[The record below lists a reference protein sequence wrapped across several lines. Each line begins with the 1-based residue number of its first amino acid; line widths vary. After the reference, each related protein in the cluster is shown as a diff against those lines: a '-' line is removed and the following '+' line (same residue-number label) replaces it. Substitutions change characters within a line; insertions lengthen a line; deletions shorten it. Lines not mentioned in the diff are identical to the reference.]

1 VTCWPRCDD
10 PTVSARYEQP
20 HALRRALEDRL
31 KAQSRSSGLP
41 LDRLRKEAAF
51 ERLLARLAVTA
62 PPGSWA
68 LKGGLAMLARAGGH
82 ARTTADADTTWRS
95 DAAQLH
101 STLDRATR
109 TDLEDHFQ
117 FLLGS
122 PAPLGGE
129 GPEGGL
135 RFPIQSR
142 LAGRLFERIRLD
154 VNLSP
159 DDPRP
164 VEALQLRNHF
174 AFAGLPAI
182 VVPAISAA
190 QQQAEKLH
198 AYTRDYGVGEN
209 TRAKDL
215 YDMLLIA
222 ADLPVPPLG
231 ELADACATTFLLRDT
246 TWPPNLIAPPC
257 TWSRPW
263 AGFVRDYG
271 IGFATLTDAYIG
283 LVAFWG
289 PVLTSVG
296 RARRWEP
303 TTWTWRPPRTEC
315 R

>member
-1 VTCWPRCDD
+1 M
-10 PTVSARYEQP
+10 PTRPGAATPPNCIP
-20 HALRRALEDRL
+20 H
-31 KAQSRSSGLP
+31 SSGP
-41 LDRLRKEAAF
+41 PHRRRGPVPVLDRL
-51 ERLLARLAVTA
+51 
-62 PPGSWA
+62 
-68 LKGGLAMLARAGGH
+68 AGPSG
-82 ARTTADADTTWRS
+82 W
-95 DAAQLH
+95 
-101 STLDRATR
+101 
-109 TDLEDHFQ
+109 
-117 FLLGS
+117 
-122 PAPLGGE
+122 E
-129 GPEGGL
+129 GPEGGGL

-164 VEALQLRNHF
+164 VEALQLPNHF

-231 ELADACATTFLLRDT
+231 ELAEACATTFLLRDT
-246 TWPPNLIAPPC
+246 TWPPNLVAQPG

-271 IGFATLTDAYIG
+271 IGFVTLTDAYLG

-296 RARRWEP
+296 APDAGNPLPGPGDRHEPNADEP
-303 TTWTWRPPRTEC
+303 T
-315 R
+315 